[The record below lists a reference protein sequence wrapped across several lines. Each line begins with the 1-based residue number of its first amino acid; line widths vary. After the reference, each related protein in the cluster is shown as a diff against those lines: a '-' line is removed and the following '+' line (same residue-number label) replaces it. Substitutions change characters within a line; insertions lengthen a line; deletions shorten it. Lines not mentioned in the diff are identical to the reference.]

1 MYGSTLVNIDWTIKE
16 RVIEEAEKLVEEEE
30 VVPTLYDLLVEFGRG
45 NLCAAME
52 PDN

>member
-1 MYGSTLVNIDWTIKE
+1 MGQRWSILIGPTK
-16 RVIEEAEKLVEEEE
+16 RVIEEAEKLVEEEV